1 MQIVL
6 NYICLIP
13 MLCTFYV
20 LTFAKH
26 YDPNFIFLL
35 NRRDQMKEICLIK
48 MNSLDNMEPMMNP
61 RDVKLLY
68 DGFSRANSYFEIG
81 SGSSTFQ
88 AVKHGLK
95 VTSVES
101 DSGWY
106 EKMKAIFPSECNV
119 NYILIDFH
127 ISYNAGYPGPKTTK
141 EEMYQYTHQY
151 KPEYNADMVLI
162 DGRFR
167 VACALNI
174 LPYISNTTEVYIH
187 DFERKAYHYVLK
199 YYELVE
205 QADKLVRLRKK
216 TCCPTTQEL
225 ERFQKERL

>member
-1 MQIVL
+1 MR
-6 NYICLIP
+6 NYICVIAIV
-13 MLCTFYV
+13 CTFYV
-20 LTFAKH
+20 LSYKKIPNPNLIFSPDTQEQNREICIKKMQQLPDM
-26 YDPNFIFLL
+26 DPNMSAP
-35 NRRDQMKEICLIK
+35 DIK
-48 MNSLDNMEPMMNP
+48 M
-61 RDVKLLY
+61 LY
-68 DGFSRANSYFEIG
+68 EGFSRSKSYFEVG

-101 DSGWY
+101 DRWWY
-106 EKMKAIFPSECNV
+106 EKMKAIFPTECSI

-127 ISYNAGYPGPKTTK
+127 ISFNTGYPGPNTTK

-151 KPEYNADMVLI
+151 KPEYNADMILI

-187 DFERKAYHYVLK
+187 DFQRRAYRFVLK
-199 YYELVE
+199 YYELVN
-205 QADKLVRLRKK
+205 QTDRLARLRKK
-216 TCCPTTQEL
+216 ACCPSAQEL
-225 ERFQKERL
+225 EHYQNETI